1 MKKRYIRSI
10 CTAAVSCCM
19 VLPSLALAEEAMK
32 TSGSVTVGIQNLN
45 LSGDKESK
53 FEEYQDG
60 LREDITV
67 EQLQLQ
73 GEKEDMHFNVEGRD
87 ISQKD
92 QSFTA
97 EGGQY
102 GKYKLQL
109 KWDEIIHNYYN
120 DAKFLG
126 TETAPGVWSVPDS
139 TQNTLGAAFGPDSAG
154 LASEPT
160 AGEKAIL
167 QDFLAAA
174 PTVDLKVE
182 REKGEVNLL
191 YSLYK
196 NFNIRAGFSHE
207 SKDGYRA
214 ISTGA
219 YNRTQTAP
227 LGEAFRL
234 YGLELP
240 ESIDYV
246 TDVFSAGF
254 DYRKDNWHVDLTY
267 RYTSFSNKIGELTW
281 DNPLLLTGVDNRPGG
296 SALNRLDLP
305 PDSNSHNLSLT
316 GGMSDLPLNS
326 KVTATLSR
334 DNITQDDRFLPYTAN
349 TAVLDDAGA
358 VAAGL
363 ALPAS
368 NLDGDVTTTLFNLL
382 LNSKPTNQLAVNLK
396 YNYYDYKNDSRKITW
411 DGYVGVGETTWYDWD
426 GNNGA
431 GSNGG
436 VYKGNPYTNR
446 VPEYTRTKAGAE
458 AAYKINKIFTVKGD
472 YTNEKYDRNADRNAD
487 TKEDIFGGSVQI
499 KPSDWAML
507 RLGYHYANRDI
518 DGTYTPEIGL
528 AHEWDELRMFDQ
540 SERERD
546 IYDAHL
552 SLDPTD
558 KLSLGFSLS
567 YKNDDYD
574 TNYYGLQEGKGY
586 IAGVDATYMLS
597 DSVSVSA
604 YYSRDDYKTKQKNRT
619 KTDATNNSALDF
631 TIEENDFNT
640 ALDDTTDTVGMNV
653 LVKLI
658 PDTLTLSLGADYS
671 KAKGKIDTTNPD
683 YLAGTTT
690 SGATAYAWP
699 ELKTEITE
707 LKADLNYQLTPQIL
721 TGLHYLYKRFQMDDF
736 ATDNLQAYG
745 NATDTQNNSLS
756 HFIFMDS
763 NYSDY
768 EAHLI
773 AATLKYSF

>member
-19 VLPSLALAEEAMK
+19 VLPALALAADEVK

-45 LSGDKESK
+45 LNGDKESK

-67 EQLQLQ
+67 EQLQLR

-87 ISQKD
+87 ISQED

-102 GKYKLQL
+102 GKYKLQF
-109 KWDEIIHNYYN
+109 KWDEIIKNYYN
-120 DAKFLG
+120 DAKYLG

-139 TQNTLGAAFGPDSAG
+139 TQSTLETNFTPLNA
-154 LASEPT
+154 EPT

-167 QDFLAAA
+167 QSFLDTA

-207 SKDGYRA
+207 SKEGYRA
-214 ISTGA
+214 LSTGSYRRA
-219 YNRTQTAP
+219 AVGATGIGG
-227 LGEAFRL
+227 LGENFRI

-254 DYRKDNWHVDLTY
+254 DYRRDNWHVDLAY
-267 RYTSFSNKIGELTW
+267 RFTSFSNKISDLTW
-281 DNPLLLTGVDNRPGG
+281 DNPLLLTGQNGQVGG
-296 SALNRLDLP
+296 AALNKLDLP
-305 PDSNSHNLSLT
+305 PDSDSHNLSLT

-358 VAAGL
+358 VAASL
-363 ALPAS
+363 ALPATD
-368 NLDGDVTTTLFNLL
+368 LDGDVTTTLFNLL
-382 LNSKPTNQLAVNLK
+382 LNSKPTDKLAVNLK

-411 DGYVGVGETTWYDWD
+411 DGWVGIAESTWKDYD
-426 GNNGA
+426 GSVA
-431 GSNGG
+431 GQ
-436 VYKGNPYTNR
+436 NPFTNR
-446 VPEYTRTKAGAE
+446 VPEYERTRAGAE
-458 AAYKINKIFTVKGD
+458 ASYKFNRMFTAKGD
-472 YTNEKYDRNADRNAD
+472 YTYEKYNRNEDRNAD
-487 TKEDIFGGSVQI
+487 TTEDIVGGSVQI
-499 KPSDWAML
+499 KPVDWAML
-507 RLGYHYANRDI
+507 RLGYHYADRDI
-518 DGTYTPEIGL
+518 DGTYTSEIGL
-528 AHEWDELRMFDQ
+528 SHEWEELRMFDQ
-540 SERERD
+540 SERKRD
-546 IYDAHL
+546 IYDAYL
-552 SLDPTD
+552 SLEPTD
-558 KLSLGFSLS
+558 KLSLGFSLA
-567 YKNDDYD
+567 YKDDDYD
-574 TNYYGLQEGKGY
+574 TSHHGLQEGKDY
-586 IAGVDATYMLS
+586 MAGVDATYLLS
-597 DSVSVSA
+597 DSVSLSA
-604 YYSRDDYKTKQKNRT
+604 YYSRDNYKTKQKDRA
-619 KTDATNNSALDF
+619 KSDALGGGTFA
-631 TIEENDFNT
+631 IEENDFNT
-640 ALDDTTDTVGMNV
+640 DVDDTTDTVGMNV
-653 LVKLI
+653 VVKLI
-658 PDTLTLSLGADYS
+658 PDTLSMTLGADYS
-671 KAKGKIDTTNPD
+671 KAKGKINTTNPD

-690 SGATAYAWP
+690 SSATAYAWP

-707 LKADLNYQLTPQIL
+707 LKANLNYQVTPQIVG
-721 TGLHYLYKRFQMDDF
+721 GLHYLYKRFQMDDF

-745 NATDTQNNSLS
+745 NATDTQGNSLS
-756 HFIFMDS
+756 HYIFMDA

>member
-10 CTAAVSCCM
+10 CTAAVGCCM

-45 LSGDKESK
+45 LNGDKESK

-67 EQLQLQ
+67 EQLQMQ
-73 GEKEDMHFNVEGRD
+73 GEKDDMHFNVEGRD

-102 GKYKLQL
+102 GKYKLQF
-109 KWDEIIHNYYN
+109 KWDEIIKNYYN
-120 DAKFLG
+120 GAKFLG
-126 TETAPGVWSVPDS
+126 TETSPGTWSVPNS
-139 TQNTLGAAFGPDSAG
+139 TQSTLETNFTALNT
-154 LASEPT
+154 EPT
-160 AGEKAIL
+160 AGEKAVL
-167 QDFLAAA
+167 QDFLSAA

-207 SKDGYRA
+207 SKEGYRA
-214 ISTGA
+214 LSTGS
-219 YNRTQTAP
+219 YRRTGVAALP
-227 LGEAFRL
+227 VVGENFRI

-254 DYRKDNWHVDLTY
+254 DYRRDNWHVDLAY

-281 DNPLLLTGVDNRPGG
+281 DNPLLLTGQNGQAGG

-334 DNITQDDRFLPYTAN
+334 DLITQDDRFLPYTVN
-349 TAVLDDAGA
+349 TAVLSDGAGNPP
-358 VAAGL
+358 AAGL
-363 ALPAS
+363 ALPA
-368 NLDGDVTTTLFNLL
+368 NDLDGDVATTLFNLL
-382 LNSKPTNQLAVNLK
+382 LNSKPTDQLAVNLK

-411 DGYVGVGETTWYDWD
+411 DGWVGIAESTWKDYD
-426 GNNGA
+426 GSVA
-431 GSNGG
+431 GQ
-436 VYKGNPYTNR
+436 NPFTNR
-446 VPEYTRTKAGAE
+446 VPEYTRTRAGAE
-458 AAYKINKIFTVKGD
+458 ASYKINRMFTVKGD
-472 YTNEKYDRNADRNAD
+472 YNYEEYDRNEDRNAD
-487 TKEDIFGGSVQI
+487 TTEDIFGGNLQI
-499 KPSDWAML
+499 KPVDWAML
-507 RLGYHYANRDI
+507 RLGYHYANRDL
-518 DGTYTPEIGL
+518 DSAYTPEIGL
-528 AHEWDELRMFDQ
+528 SHEWDELRMFDQ
-540 SERERD
+540 SERKRD
-546 IYDAHL
+546 IYDAYL
-552 SLDPTD
+552 SLEPMDR
-558 KLSLGFSLS
+558 LSLGFALN
-567 YKNDDYD
+567 YKDDDYD

-586 IAGVDATYMLS
+586 MAGVDATYMLS
-597 DSVSVSA
+597 DSVSISA
-604 YYSRDDYKTKQKNRT
+604 YYSRDDYETKQKNRT
-619 KTDATNNSALDF
+619 KTDATNTAALDF
-631 TIEENDFNT
+631 TIEENDFNSR
-640 ALDDTTDTVGMNV
+640 LDDTTDTVGLNV
-653 LVKLI
+653 VVKLI
-658 PDTLTLSLGADYS
+658 PDTLTMSLGADYS
-671 KAKGKIDTTNPD
+671 EAKGKIDTTNPD
-683 YLAGTTT
+683 FLAGTTT

-699 ELKTEITE
+699 ELKTETTE
-707 LKADLNYQLTPQIL
+707 LKANLNYQMTPQL
-721 TGLHYLYKRFQMDDF
+721 LAGLHYLYRRFQLDDF

-745 NATDTQNNSLS
+745 NATDTQGNSLS
-756 HFIFMDS
+756 HYIFMDA

-768 EAHLI
+768 EAHLV

>member
-1 MKKRYIRSI
+1 MKKRYIRSM

-19 VLPSLALAEEAMK
+19 MLPPFALAAEDMK
-32 TSGSVTVGIQNLN
+32 PGGSVTVGIQNLN
-45 LSGDKESK
+45 LNGDKESK

-60 LREDITV
+60 LREDITL

-73 GEKEDMHFNVEGRD
+73 GEKDDMHFNVEARD

-102 GKYKLQL
+102 GKYKLQF
-109 KWDEIIHNYYN
+109 KWDEIIKNYYN
-120 DAKFLG
+120 GAKFLG
-126 TETAPGVWSVPDS
+126 TETSPGTWSVPNS
-139 TQNTLGAAFGPDSAG
+139 TQSTLETNFTALNT
-154 LASEPT
+154 EPT
-160 AGEKAIL
+160 AGEKAVL
-167 QDFLAAA
+167 QGFLDAA

-207 SKDGYRA
+207 SKEGYRA
-214 ISTGA
+214 LGTGSYLRA
-219 YNRTQTAP
+219 GAGATAIGG
-227 LGEAFRL
+227 LGENFRL

-254 DYRKDNWHVDLTY
+254 DYRRDNWHVDLTY
-267 RYTSFSNKIGELTW
+267 RYTNFSNKIGELTW
-281 DNPLLLTGVDNRPGG
+281 DNPLLLTGQDNLPGG
-296 SALNRLDLP
+296 SPLNRLDLS
-305 PDSNSHNLSLT
+305 PDSNSHNLTLT

-334 DNITQDDRFLPYTAN
+334 DLITQDDRFLPYTVN

-358 VAAGL
+358 VAANL
-363 ALPAS
+363 ALPA
-368 NLDGDVTTTLFNLL
+368 NDLDGDVTTTLFNLL
-382 LNSKPTNQLAVNLK
+382 LNSKPTDQLAVNLK

-411 DGYVGVGETTWYDWD
+411 DGFVGVGETTWYDWD
-426 GNNGA
+426 GTA
-431 GSNGG
+431 GGLG
-436 VYKGNPYTNR
+436 VFKGNPYTNR
-446 VPEYTRTKAGAE
+446 VPEYTRTRGGAE
-458 AAYKINKIFTVKGD
+458 ASYKINRMFTVKGD
-472 YTNEKYDRNADRNAD
+472 YNYEGYDRNEDRNAD
-487 TKEDIFGGSVQI
+487 TKEDIFGGSVQV

-507 RLGYHYANRDI
+507 RLGYHYADRDLDSAYTSHI
-518 DGTYTPEIGL
+518 GT
-528 AHEWDELRMFDQ
+528 ADEWDELRMFDQ
-540 SERERD
+540 SERKRD
-546 IYDAHL
+546 IYDAYL
-552 SLDPTD
+552 SLEPMDR
-558 KLSLGFSLS
+558 LSLGFSLN
-567 YKNDDYD
+567 YKDDDYD

-586 IAGVDATYMLS
+586 MAGVDATYMLS
-597 DSVSVSA
+597 DSVSISA
-604 YYSRDDYKTKQKNRT
+604 YYSRDDYETKQKNRT
-619 KTDATNNSALDF
+619 KTDATNTAALDF

-640 ALDDTTDTVGMNV
+640 KLDDTTDTVGMNV
-653 LVKLI
+653 VVKLI
-658 PDTLTLSLGADYS
+658 PDTLTMSLGADYS

-683 YLAGTTT
+683 FLAGTTT

-699 ELKTEITE
+699 ELKTETTE
-707 LKADLNYQLTPQIL
+707 LKANLNYQMTPQL
-721 TGLHYLYKRFQMDDF
+721 LAGLHYLYRRFQMDDF

-745 NATDTQNNSLS
+745 NATDTQGNSLS
-756 HFIFMDS
+756 HYIFMDA

-768 EAHLI
+768 EAHLV